1 MYAVVDIGGKQW
13 KVEKADTIRVPSLDA
28 KPDKSLSFDR
38 VLLVVDKGTVHIGN
52 PIVSNARVLC
62 TVLNHGKADKIK
74 VFKKKRRKDYQVL
87 KGHRQ
92 GYTEIRIDKIELGKA
107 SKAQKPSAKAAPSPE
122 AAEGK
127 PDVEKTKKAPSKT
140 VKKPSDAEQKP
151 TSAAGKKAAAGKATA
166 GKAAAGKKAAAKKSV
181 PKASPESG
189 KGSAASKA
197 GGSAKAKPSASSEKT
212 AASRKTTS
220 EGTKKSKTSGTK
232 KED

>member
-92 GYTEIRIDKIELGKA
+92 LSDSQGLAALLTMVGDNTRRSFQYDSFPMLHRLTCRQAYHVLAICHPF
-107 SKAQKPSAKAAPSPE
+107 PSIVSCIP
-122 AAEGK
+122 
-127 PDVEKTKKAPSKT
+127 
-140 VKKPSDAEQKP
+140 
-151 TSAAGKKAAAGKATA
+151 
-166 GKAAAGKKAAAKKSV
+166 
-181 PKASPESG
+181 
-189 KGSAASKA
+189 
-197 GGSAKAKPSASSEKT
+197 
-212 AASRKTTS
+212 
-220 EGTKKSKTSGTK
+220 
-232 KED
+232 